1 MNPSASTHVLVR
13 GQVLHFVADP
23 GPADAPAAWQYFDD
37 GALWISD
44 GHIHAAGPW
53 SDISAALP
61 PGIRHAAT
69 LHDHRGHLVLPGFI
83 DCHLH
88 YPQAG
93 VIASFGRQLLDWLND
108 YTFPAEARFADVRE
122 AERSAAFVVDRLLAH
137 GTTTASVFATVH
149 AHSVDAFFNAAS
161 AKNLRMLCGKVLMDR
176 NCPEF
181 LCDTAATGYAESKA
195 LIERWHGR
203 DRLAYAVTVR
213 FAPTSTPAQLA
224 MAGRLLKAHPGL
236 YMQTHVAE
244 NRDVGDATTL
254 ADSSVMDLISSGM
267 KDAKGED

>member
-161 AKNLRMLCGKVLMDR
+161 AVCGQLGRWPMLRSRAHQQFCRPLPGRQQRQRWRRRRSCSSSRLTFTKRITCMRSCCLA
-176 NCPEF
+176 NCSP
-181 LCDTAATGYAESKA
+181 S
-195 LIERWHGR
+195 
-203 DRLAYAVTVR
+203 
-213 FAPTSTPAQLA
+213 P
-224 MAGRLLKAHPGL
+224 
-236 YMQTHVAE
+236 
-244 NRDVGDATTL
+244 
-254 ADSSVMDLISSGM
+254 
-267 KDAKGED
+267 

>member
-44 GHIHAAGPW
+44 GHIRAAGPW

-88 YPQAG
+88 Y
-93 VIASFGRQLLDWLND
+93 R
-108 YTFPAEARFADVRE
+108 
-122 AERSAAFVVDRLLAH
+122 
-137 GTTTASVFATVH
+137 TT
-149 AHSVDAFFNAAS
+149 
-161 AKNLRMLCGKVLMDR
+161 
-176 NCPEF
+176 
-181 LCDTAATGYAESKA
+181 
-195 LIERWHGR
+195 
-203 DRLAYAVTVR
+203 
-213 FAPTSTPAQLA
+213 
-224 MAGRLLKAHPGL
+224 
-236 YMQTHVAE
+236 
-244 NRDVGDATTL
+244 
-254 ADSSVMDLISSGM
+254 
-267 KDAKGED
+267 